1 METVFERLRGWHTEN
16 FQLAIVNFELG
27 LRILCLA
34 PNLLGAPSP
43 CRRRL
48 NVRGTDRSMRYA
60 NMAGHRLFLLA
71 GCVAL
76 GLWAGC
82 ATTPARQEQRA
93 EVEQVCA
100 TNIDKSQAVQIA
112 EDVLAEM
119 HFALEKADADTGL
132 IRTRPLAAAQF
143 FEFWRT
149 DNVGPFNAALANL
162 HSIRRT
168 AEVRIQQQG
177 DRVFIRCDVQIQK
190 LSLPG
195 HEPAGT
201 TAAPTKRLSLS
212 PEQGKGLTWIDLGK
226 DALLSAE
233 ILNHIQKHILA
244 RRSFLVSRTSD
255 ESQAMSNEK

>member
-1 METVFERLRGWHTEN
+1 
-16 FQLAIVNFELG
+16 
-27 LRILCLA
+27 
-34 PNLLGAPSP
+34 
-43 CRRRL
+43 
-48 NVRGTDRSMRYA
+48 
-60 NMAGHRLFLLA
+60 MARHRLFLLA

-100 TNIDKSQAVQIA
+100 INVDKSQAVQIA

-119 HFALEKADADTGL
+119 HFAIEKADADTGL
-132 IRTRPLAAAQF
+132 IRTRPLAGAQF

-195 HEPAGT
+195 HGTAGSPG
-201 TAAPTKRLSLS
+201 APLRRLSFG
-212 PEQGKGLTWIDLGK
+212 PEQTKGMTWIDLGK
-226 DALLSAE
+226 DTMLSTE
-233 ILNHIQKHILA
+233 ILNRIQKHILA